1 MNKLTTTATG
11 FLLIIVLATIL
22 YQRITRD
29 DNIVATTILTP
40 CEEEAARK
48 LPHCGAELHGVAI
61 EDPSLLEGD
70 PSLDMIVLPVS
81 TAPASV
87 DDLAVANKLMLGDE
101 VNATKKYNELKLE
114 AIKKA
119 NNQSTAE
126 AEIEIRTYSFVRV
139 VEGDTLSGLVEKYN
153 LKISYLEL
161 KRMNEDIV
169 KDADIIFPNQTLR
182 IPYQP
187 YEEEIRNTSKP
198 EW

>member
-48 LPHCGAELHGVAI
+48 LPNCGAELQGVAI
-61 EDPSLLEGD
+61 EGL
-70 PSLDMIVLPVS
+70 SLDMIVLPVS
-81 TAPASV
+81 TAPASI
-87 DDLAVANKLMLGDE
+87 DDLTVANRLMLGDE
-101 VNATKKYNELKLE
+101 VNATKKYNELRLE

-119 NNQSTAE
+119 NRQSTAE

>member
-48 LPHCGAELHGVAI
+48 LPNCGAELHGVAI
-61 EDPSLLEGD
+61 EGL
-70 PSLDMIVLPVS
+70 SLDMIVLPVS